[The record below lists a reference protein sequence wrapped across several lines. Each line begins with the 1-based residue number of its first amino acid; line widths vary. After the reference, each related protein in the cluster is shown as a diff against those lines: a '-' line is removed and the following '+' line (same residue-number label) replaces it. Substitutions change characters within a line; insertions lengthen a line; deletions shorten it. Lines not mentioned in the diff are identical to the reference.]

1 MNGAAREGNV
11 QSTSPALNTGLA
23 PVLVALELVAHNNEP
38 VVGSDCCG
46 LRLKQPVAGSHC
58 GGGHSDDQREDAQ

>member
-1 MNGAAREGNV
+1 MNGAAREDDV
-11 QSTSPALNTGLA
+11 QSISPALNTGLA

-46 LRLKQPVAGSHC
+46 LRLEQPIAGIHC
-58 GGGHSDDQREDAQ
+58 GGGHSDDQREDA